1 MDVAQRLKSARI
13 EAGITQAKAA
23 AQLGAS
29 TASISSYEQGTRDV
43 PEAMFEGMARL
54 YGVHPA
60 ILRYG
65 DDVLRIAATAEIRRR
80 LLAASRELARTADTI
95 ANGSQDDADA
105 IAAADAPLTP
115 SVPAGAPRAAKRAAA
130 RG

>member
-1 MDVAQRLKSARI
+1 MDLAQRLKSARM

-23 AQLGAS
+23 AHLGAS

-43 PEAMFEGMARL
+43 PDAVLEGLSRL

-65 DDVLRIAATAEIRRR
+65 DDVLRIAATAEIERR
-80 LLAASRELARTADTI
+80 LRAASRELLRTADTI
-95 ANGSQDDADA
+95 ANRSQDDADA

-115 SVPAGAPRAAKRAAA
+115 FVPAGAPRAAKRAAA